1 MLYSIIEKIVQWDT
15 ALFFVLNV
23 KVQNGFLDILMPILT
38 NLNYWRIP
46 LALMVVALAVFGKKR
61 GRIAIALLIV
71 GIAISDQIC
80 NTLIKPLVGRIRP
93 CNVLENFHLLINCT
107 RSFSFPSSHATNMF
121 TGTLILSYVYP
132 RWKIALLFIAA
143 LVAYSRI
150 YVGVHYPLDAAG
162 GTFLGIICSEIVIYI
177 YGVISR
183 RYPGISFKK
192 HAGRS
197 KGGTEM

>member
-1 MLYSIIEKIVQWDT
+1 MFYSLLEKIVQLDT
-15 ALFFVLNV
+15 FLFFVLNV
-23 KVQNGFLDILMPILT
+23 KVQNGFLDFLMPILT

-46 LALMVVALAVFGKKR
+46 LALMVIALAVFGGKR

-71 GIAISDQIC
+71 GITISDQLC
-80 NTLIKPLVGRIRP
+80 NSLIKPLVGRIRP
-93 CNVLENFHLLINCT
+93 CNVLENVHLLINCT

-177 YGVISR
+177 YKLISR
-183 RYPGISFKK
+183 RYPRINLKRMPSQVN
-192 HAGRS
+192 RNI
-197 KGGTEM
+197 

>member
-1 MLYSIIEKIVQWDT
+1 MLYLILEKIVQWDT
-15 ALFFVLNV
+15 ALFFFLNV
-23 KVQNGFLDILMPILT
+23 KVQNGFLDFLMPILT

-46 LALMVVALAVFGKKR
+46 LALMVIALAVFGKRR

-71 GIAISDQIC
+71 GIAFSDQIC
-80 NTLIKPLVGRIRP
+80 NSLIKPLVGRIRP
-93 CNVLENFHLLINCT
+93 CNVLDNVHLLVNCT
-107 RSFSFPSSHATNMF
+107 KSFSFPSSHATNMF

-162 GTFLGIICSEIVIYI
+162 GTFLGIICSEIVIHAYKSL
-177 YGVISR
+177 SR
-183 RYPGISFKK
+183 RYRGIGFKK
-192 HAGRS
+192 MPS
-197 KGGTEM
+197 